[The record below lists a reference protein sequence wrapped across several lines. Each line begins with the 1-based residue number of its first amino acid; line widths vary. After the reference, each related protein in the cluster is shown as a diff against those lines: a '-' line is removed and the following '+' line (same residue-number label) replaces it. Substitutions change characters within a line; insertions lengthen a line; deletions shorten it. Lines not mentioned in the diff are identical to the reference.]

1 MNQTEIRG
9 EIFNIQR
16 FSTHDGPGIR
26 TTVFLKGCPLR
37 CFWCQNPESQSIKP
51 VILYTA
57 KLCVGCG
64 RCIGV
69 CPNGALSRDEQFVA
83 TDRSKCE
90 SCGRCVDTCPR
101 EARTLAGRGITVEEL
116 MTELRK
122 DARVYENS
130 GGGVT
135 LSGGDPV
142 YQHDFAMA
150 VLKDCHEDLFDTAI
164 ETSGFAQ
171 WEILEPLVQEADYIF
186 LDMKCMDSARHKQGT
201 GVPNELILENAKRIV
216 AMGKKIHFRMPLIPG
231 FNDDDESVLALKEFA
246 ENELGIETPDNVEL
260 LKYNK
265 MSEDKFSQL
274 GRDEERKDLTA
285 QSDERFEYL
294 KSLLYGDAYERVKA
308 AEQQAT
314 G

>member
-1 MNQTEIRG
+1 MNQEQTVRG

-37 CFWCQNPESQSIKP
+37 CFWCQNPESQSIRP

-64 RCIGV
+64 RCINV
-69 CPNGALSRDEQFVA
+69 CPNGALSRDGQYIA
-83 TDRSKCE
+83 TDRNLCKC
-90 SCGRCVDTCPR
+90 CGRCVNACPR
-101 EARTLAGRGITVEEL
+101 EARTLAGRGTTVEEL
-116 MTELRK
+116 IKELRK
-122 DARVYENS
+122 DSRAYENS

-135 LSGGDPV
+135 ISGGDPIF
-142 YQHDFAMA
+142 QHEFTLA
-150 VLKDCHEDLFDTAI
+150 VLKACHEELYDTAI
-164 ETSGFAQ
+164 ETSGFAS
-171 WEILEPLVQEADYIF
+171 WEILEPIVSEADYIF
-186 LDMKCMDSARHKQGT
+186 LDMKCMDSKRHKEGT

-216 AMGKKIHFRMPLIPG
+216 AMGKNVHFRMPLIPG
-231 FNDDDESVLALKEFA
+231 FNDDDESVLALREFVV
-246 ENELGIETPDNVEL
+246 NELKIPVVGNVEL

-274 GRDEERKDLTA
+274 GREDERKDLTA

-294 KSLLYGDAYERVKA
+294 KSLLYADDYEAQKEA
-308 AEQQAT
+308 
-314 G
+314 